1 MYRWAQKRS
10 ERGRVRS
17 RQRERID
24 DQRVRGYVHQ
34 KLKHGWSPEQIAG
47 RIPIDLRGK
56 RVTYETIYQYVF
68 KTERSLTQY
77 LQCARKHRRRRKN
90 RRGKRVMI
98 PERTGIEHRPA
109 TWNSAVSRDTG
120 KPIRQ

>member
-98 PERTGIEHRPA
+98 PERTGIEHRPPRGTA
-109 TWNSAVSRDTG
+109 
-120 KPIRQ
+120 P